1 MTSKPFFTALH
12 TRNPASSSP
21 GADSTLFC
29 IGPVLL
35 ALTVGLQFMF
45 WAWAKWDRQ
54 EPSQATT
61 DQLTLLGKT
70 LYRPDYDMP
79 IYLGGLLLCLLMA
92 QGLGAIWSRRLDPA
106 SSTDDLRS
114 LRLLALMHLPVAVCV
129 ALVRLL
135 DVSAPPLSLIAAS
148 AGLMF
153 CAAALWTSWRPALSP
168 VVWQRAR
175 TVARLAFRRRLRVP
189 ARPSSSLDAGLGLM
203 QTPNSVRRCAESAFV
218 IAAVFL
224 IVYIPQPE
232 RLVALAYSSDHFHHL
247 DFYAMAPALA
257 FRHGLA
263 LGTDFYSQYGVGWPM
278 ILAFLSNFTALS
290 YKLLFAMI
298 VTWGCLYFGILY
310 VFLRQLL
317 DSWAWAMTG
326 LLIALLLQLLS
337 GAWGQP
343 KWLWP
348 SSTVARYSMDVL
360 VFSACLLHA
369 RSGRPWLGLPAG
381 IFAAI
386 AVLLGTET
394 GVYLLV
400 CLALY
405 PLAVLRMPSEA
416 ASPRSV
422 GGFVALALLGFSTV
436 LICGLTIA
444 SRGTL
449 LRPEFW
455 LGWTESL
462 RIYNHGFS
470 HLPVA
475 GAIAKDWKVALLLVL
490 MLTFYLF
497 AVSRAC
503 QEFACRRLS
512 PGHLI
517 VGLIGAYGLAILLL
531 FIGRSHPYNLLH
543 TSIPFCIVLT
553 SLAVESYDGVWPST
567 TGAKPPD
574 QQALWCATRSIV
586 PVGFAFAALLGIYL
600 HPAFENYP
608 NVRWWLHQKLTA
620 RTSLAATDLFASR
633 RDGPLAND
641 LREDVLSFRAVTS
654 TMRELS
660 DSGRKSVAMIDGADT
675 AYLVEA
681 DLRPHFR
688 YSPVIASLAFNFQVE
703 LLANQISDQPPDYLL
718 LPLEAPMMIYGVRAE
733 DTHQRLLAVV
743 QTHFTFDRQV
753 ATMAVYRR
761 GTRVTANGQ

>member
-1 MTSKPFFTALH
+1 MATGMRVMRVLQ
-12 TRNPASSSP
+12 SP
-21 GADSTLFC
+21 
-29 IGPVLL
+29 P
-35 ALTVGLQFMF
+35 
-45 WAWAKWDRQ
+45 
-54 EPSQATT
+54 
-61 DQLTLLGKT
+61 
-70 LYRPDYDMP
+70 
-79 IYLGGLLLCLLMA
+79 
-92 QGLGAIWSRRLDPA
+92 
-106 SSTDDLRS
+106 
-114 LRLLALMHLPVAVCV
+114 
-129 ALVRLL
+129 
-135 DVSAPPLSLIAAS
+135 
-148 AGLMF
+148 
-153 CAAALWTSWRPALSP
+153 
-168 VVWQRAR
+168 
-175 TVARLAFRRRLRVP
+175 
-189 ARPSSSLDAGLGLM
+189 
-203 QTPNSVRRCAESAFV
+203 RCAEAAFV
-218 IAAVFL
+218 IAAVL
-224 IVYIPQPE
+224 SIVYIPQPE
-232 RLVALAYSSDHFHHL
+232 RLVALAYLSDHFHHL

-290 YKLLFAMI
+290 YTLLFAMI
-298 VTWGCLYFGILY
+298 VIWGCLYFGILY
-310 VFLRQLL
+310 AFLRQLL
-317 DSWAWAMTG
+317 GSWAWAMTG

-369 RSGRPWLGLPAG
+369 RSGRPWLGLLAG

-400 CLALY
+400 CLVLY

-422 GGFVALALLGFSTV
+422 GRFVALALLGFFSV
-436 LICGLTIA
+436 LICGLAIA

-449 LRPEFW
+449 LRTEFW

-475 GAIAKDWKVALLLVL
+475 GAIAKDWKVALLLIL
-490 MLTFYLF
+490 MLTSYLF

-503 QEFACRRLS
+503 HEFACRRLS
-512 PGHLI
+512 PGHLT
-517 VGLIGAYGLAILLL
+517 VGLIGVYGLAILLL

-553 SLAVESYDGVWPST
+553 SFAAETYEAVWPGA
-567 TGAKPPD
+567 TGAKSPEL
-574 QQALWCATRSIV
+574 QALWGATRSIV
-586 PVGFAFAALLGIYL
+586 PVGLAFAALLGIYL
-600 HPAFENYP
+600 HPAFASYP
-608 NVRWWLHQKLTA
+608 NVGWWFHQQLGA
-620 RTSLAATDLFASR
+620 RASPDANYLFASR
-633 RDGPLAND
+633 RDGPLANN
-641 LREDVLSFRAVTS
+641 LRKDVSNFQAITS

-675 AYLVEA
+675 AYLLEA

-688 YSPVIASLAFNFQVE
+688 YSPVIANLAFNHQVD
-703 LLANQISDQPPDYLL
+703 LLAKQIGDHPPDYLL

-733 DTHQRLLAVV
+733 DSHQRLLDVV
-743 QTHFTFDRQV
+743 QTHFIFDRQV

-761 GTRVTANGQ
+761 GTQVTTSRQ